1 MHNKSESFIDIK
13 VSLLMLTGEQGE
25 LVGIIK
31 KEHPFREFHGY
42 ADEAATK
49 KKILRNVLKPG
60 DTAFKSGIRVL
71 QFRIKF
77 VFRSYILSFNCCGV
91 IGEG

>member
-1 MHNKSESFIDIK
+1 MHDESEGYINFK
-13 VSLLMLTGEQGE
+13 VSHLMVTGEQGE

-60 DTAFKSGIRVL
+60 DTAFKSGIIRVL
-71 QFRIKF
+71 KF
-77 VFRSYILSFNCCGV
+77 MNEICFRSYILSFCCCLRG
-91 IGEG
+91 G